1 MKEEAVKLKESG
13 EGYAEG
19 LKERKGK
26 GGML

>member
-13 EGYAEG
+13 EGHMEG

>member
-1 MKEEAVKLKESG
+1 MKEEAVKLNESG
-13 EGYAEG
+13 EEYKEG